1 MSKPKILVQLD
12 SDAQASVFDGVVA
25 VDAGVEQL
33 FRHGGVELSQVRDLV
48 YGAMFTRGPDELRN
62 TAVFVGGS
70 DVSAGESILA
80 QVRQCFFGPMRV
92 SVMLDSNGANT
103 TAAAAVLAAAK
114 HVPLKGAQALVL
126 AATGPVGSRVVR
138 LLAGDGAHV
147 RVASRNRERAE
158 AVARSVAEKVNSPV
172 LQACEVV
179 SPGGLA
185 QALEGVQI
193 LIAAGAPGVE
203 LLSAAARRGCRELA
217 VAIDLSAVPPLGLAG
232 IEMTDR
238 ARERDGAIAYG
249 AIGVGGTKMKIH
261 KAAIQQLFQSNDQV
275 LDADEIYQI
284 GKQLSP

>member
-1 MSKPKILVQLD
+1 
-12 SDAQASVFDGVVA
+12 
-25 VDAGVEQL
+25 
-33 FRHGGVELSQVRDLV
+33 
-48 YGAMFTRGPDELRN
+48 
-62 TAVFVGGS
+62 
-70 DVSAGESILA
+70 
-80 QVRQCFFGPMRV
+80 
-92 SVMLDSNGANT
+92 
-103 TAAAAVLAAAK
+103 
-114 HVPLKGAQALVL
+114 VPLKGTQALVL

-147 RVASRNRERAE
+147 RVASRNRDRAE
-158 AVARSVAEKVNSPV
+158 AVARWVAERVPGGS
-172 LQACEVV
+172 LQACEVA

-203 LLSAAARRGCRELA
+203 LLSAEARQRCRELK
-217 VAIDLSAVPPLGLAG
+217 VGIDLSAVPPLGLAG

-261 KAAIQQLFQSNDQV
+261 KAAIKQLFESNDQV

-284 GKQLSP
+284 GKRISA